1 MDVALSLPPLLCS
14 QITSPPSPSLPP
26 SFYDNGGPLRAHSPL
41 SPLIIA
47 AEDSPAG
54 RVLAVLGLPEASPL
68 LLAVSRTGGHG
79 SAPCVRTAPG
89 SIQPVMT
96 SREEVILLRSSAPP
110 PLNPCTASH
119 CTSTRPPCAQLRM
132 YDGDTSIQSSQ
143 SHIWED
149 NQSHFTQ
156 DFIYWTLPPPSWSH
170 QLKASHKLQH

>member
-110 PLNPCTASH
+110 PLHLTPALPLTA
-119 CTSTRPPCAQLRM
+119 PQLRM